1 MECTGRVRRFVGAA
15 RALALILVSGG
26 AMAQPLI
33 GTAFTYQGRLT
44 DAGSPANGNYDLQFK
59 LWDAATVGG
68 QVGAPVTLAN
78 TPVAAGL
85 FTVSLDFG
93 AQFTGSKRWLE
104 IGVRPG
110 GSAVAFT
117 LIGARQELTPTPNAV
132 FAAKSGDA
140 TTVAGLTCTTGQ
152 VAKWS
157 GSAWSCGTDVDT
169 NSGGTVTS
177 VATGA
182 GLTGGT
188 ITGTGTVSIA
198 NGGVTAG
205 MIATSQVVKSAN
217 GATDSVTI
225 VGSGLATVS
234 TVGNTI
240 TIAAGAPTDCTAPGT
255 IVTGVTGDT
264 TLIGAGYTEVASTG
278 QDLWTATTTT
288 GAPTGRYVHTA
299 VWTGSK
305 MIVWGGSDGTNA
317 NTGGQYDPAANS
329 WTATTTTGA
338 PTGRSSHTAVWTGS
352 KMIVWGGIDVT
363 NANTRSE

>member
-15 RALALILVSGG
+15 RALALILVSAG

-33 GTAFTYQGRLT
+33 GTAFTYQGRLS

-205 MIATSQVVKSAN
+205 MIAAAQVVKSAN
-217 GATDSVTI
+217 GATDAITI
-225 VGSGLATVS
+225 VGTGGATVS
-234 TVGNTI
+234 TVGSTI
-240 TIAAGAPTDCTAPGT
+240 TIGAPALPPGT
-255 IVTGVTGDT
+255 FVLGTPGDT
-264 TLIGAGYTEVASTG
+264 TLIGAGYTELASTG
-278 QDLWTATTTT
+278 QYVWTATTTT
-288 GAPTGRYVHTA
+288 GAPTGRNYHTA
-299 VWTGSK
+299 VWTGLK
-305 MIVWGGSDGTNA
+305 MIVWGGYDGTQV
-317 NTGGQYDPAANS
+317 NTGGQWFSPSYYVKN
-329 WTATTTTGA
+329 
-338 PTGRSSHTAVWTGS
+338 
-352 KMIVWGGIDVT
+352 
-363 NANTRSE
+363 